1 MARRTDGGHPIG
13 RMADIPPP
21 VPFEVALRRALADLF
36 DPVALRKSPL
46 VERLGLAEHP
56 NPASA
61 LRTEIVAAIEALR
74 PAQGAP
80 AGAAAQRYYQ
90 ILSQRYAQQYTQ
102 QDVANQLGISPR
114 HLRREQVAAIRALAE
129 YLEHRHGLA
138 AHDDAAGPL
147 PESAARSSGPGGD
160 VEREMLWL
168 EDSQGDQKAEVWPV
182 LEDAVHLAQAL
193 ARQHRVTLV
202 LGDRPASLPEV
213 SVAPTILKQIVLNL
227 LTTAIQAMPQ
237 GETVLEVASRHGQV
251 TVCVRARPGAAGACG
266 RPLLDDAGIT
276 MARRLAELFD
286 GKVVASTK
294 GEGLIVSASLP
305 SVEQVLVVAIEDNA
319 DTLQLWQRYVQD
331 SHISLVPVREPV
343 TALQAVAK
351 LQPQLVVLD
360 VMMPGIDGW
369 DLLAQIRHHPET
381 SDIPV
386 IVCTVLPQRELALSL
401 GASGFI
407 RKPTTRQE
415 FRSQL
420 ERQLAAVERR

>member
-1 MARRTDGGHPIG
+1 MSLRTPCY
-13 RMADIPPP
+13 
-21 VPFEVALRRALADLF
+21 EYLRQALADLF
-36 DPVALRKSPL
+36 DPVALRKNPL
-46 VERLGLAEHP
+46 IEKLGLADEP

-61 LRTEIVAAIEALR
+61 LRTVMIGAIESLK
-74 PAQGAP
+74 PIPIAP
-80 AGAAAQRYYQ
+80 ASATAQRYYQ
-90 ILSQRYAQQYTQ
+90 ILSQRYVQQYKQ

-114 HLRREQVAAIRALAE
+114 HLRREQVAAIRALAQ
-129 YLEHRHGLA
+129 YLEQRYGLDPGGIREQALA
-138 AHDDAAGPL
+138 APPSDP
-147 PESAARSSGPGGD
+147 PEVGAD